1 MEVPRETNISQ
12 PRRKTS
18 QQTGLEP
25 AMDYFINADMR
36 PGVGCRRKVLNVFF
50 KNEEAESDHHK
61 CDTLETPGCLRCLI
75 TQSNICCDIHTPAY
89 FVPFIST
96 IPKQQKQPSRSRLA
110 KFHMAL
116 LDLKLTDALD
126 DWREEATIKLYGHAH
141 LHDLGPGLIMP
152 NSILDR
158 IVECAHF
165 LKIKS
170 TADLVKETRWSG
182 ANKHGDEIIAL
193 IHQIRPLPTPLTSA
207 PLQPRTASSNANAS
221 TSVPRNAK

>member
-36 PGVGCRRKVLNVFF
+36 PGIGCRRKVLNMFF
-50 KNEEAESDHHK
+50 KNEEAEFDHHQ
-61 CDTLETPGCLRCLI
+61 CNALETPVH
-75 TQSNICCDIHTPAY
+75 ICCDIHTPAY
-89 FVPFIST
+89 FVLFIST
-96 IPKQQKQPSRSRLA
+96 IPKQQKQPSCSRLVN
-110 KFHMAL
+110 FSMAL

-126 DWREEATIKLYGHAH
+126 DWQEETTMKLYGHAH

-158 IVECAHF
+158 IVKCTHF
-165 LKIKS
+165 SKIRS

-182 ANKHGDEIIAL
+182 ANKYRDEIIAL
-193 IHQIRPLPTPLTSA
+193 IHQVCPLPMPLTSA
-207 PLQPRTASSNANAS
+207 PLQPRTILSNANAS
-221 TSVPRNAK
+221 TSVPRNAKRKM